1 MELVD
6 ILNERKEKT
15 GKISDRYSIKDGEY
29 RLSVHIWIMN
39 EKNEILLQK
48 RNKNLRMYP
57 NMWGNTGGAV
67 RIGESSLE
75 AIKREVKE
83 ELGLTIQEK
92 SLNFIASFKRKR
104 DFVDVWFL
112 RDNININDVKLQ
124 KDEVEDIKFIS
135 YELFNKMYAEGKI
148 IKSSTEYFKM
158 YIDEYL
164 E

>member
-1 MELVD
+1 MG
-6 ILNERKEKT
+6 R
-15 GKISDRYSIKDGEY
+15 
-29 RLSVHIWIMN
+29 
-39 EKNEILLQK
+39 
-48 RNKNLRMYP
+48 
-57 NMWGNTGGAV
+57 
-67 RIGESSLE
+67 
-75 AIKREVKE
+75 
-83 ELGLTIQEK
+83 
-92 SLNFIASFKRKR
+92 FKRKR